1 MKYILLIMI
10 WTGNGVN
17 GTYLGPFSSHMMC
30 ENSGE
35 TINKFFETRLKP
47 KDYKLMCVGKGDI

>member
-1 MKYILLIMI
+1 MI
-10 WTGNGVN
+10 WTGSDVQ
-17 GTYLGPFSSHMMC
+17 GTYLGPFTSHLMC

-35 TINKFFETRLKP
+35 KINKFFETRLKP